1 MPRTPPSRRAVLIF
15 AASSEPDAWQ
25 YDHGVS
31 RPEHA
36 ATGGAPSLWR
46 VGRSVT
52 LVVVLAT
59 IPVVFIISIAGENFA
74 FAAVAGAVI
83 GILGVAMLHSLRNGL
98 IAVGVM
104 AVTATVSVLV
114 SPWPLAGAIWLGLCG
129 IGVGLS
135 GLRGWSMLASTI
147 ALWCAFLVV
156 TPTQIG
162 SVAMFE
168 GAEVEFSLRASWST
182 ALAVIVCGCFTAL
195 VTPLLLR
202 GRPQPSPR
210 PPIRPQAAY
219 WMAGGIGMLLF
230 LEAWISLSEYR
241 VPAVHWLM
249 LTTLMIVQPSTAST
263 IRRSAHRALGTV
275 AGAGIAVAIV
285 VAGTPLGLR
294 MAIGYVL
301 LIMAFTVMLSGGPYW
316 MFATFLTPAVILLT
330 EGTANGLDVTAA
342 RLIFTLIGVLLAFG
356 LVLIVWAV
364 QHGRRGVSAAPA

>member
-135 GLRGWSMLASTI
+135 AT
-147 ALWCAFLVV
+147 
-156 TPTQIG
+156 
-162 SVAMFE
+162 
-168 GAEVEFSLRASWST
+168 
-182 ALAVIVCGCFTAL
+182 
-195 VTPLLLR
+195 
-202 GRPQPSPR
+202 
-210 PPIRPQAAY
+210 Y
-219 WMAGGIGMLLF
+219 
-230 LEAWISLSEYR
+230 LS
-241 VPAVHWLM
+241 
-249 LTTLMIVQPSTAST
+249 
-263 IRRSAHRALGTV
+263 
-275 AGAGIAVAIV
+275 
-285 VAGTPLGLR
+285 
-294 MAIGYVL
+294 
-301 LIMAFTVMLSGGPYW
+301 
-316 MFATFLTPAVILLT
+316 
-330 EGTANGLDVTAA
+330 
-342 RLIFTLIGVLLAFG
+342 
-356 LVLIVWAV
+356 
-364 QHGRRGVSAAPA
+364 